1 METINVH
8 YRLLNEERETLI
20 IYDPTQKMWV
30 MDTMIPK
37 HFRKALKQ
45 GWTPL
50 KQWVY
55 DDGSVCGMELTAPPR
70 AITIR
75 SAAPKQMSASQL
87 NNLFDDENEDE
98 EEN

>member
-75 SAAPKQMSASQL
+75 SATPKQMSASQL

>member
-1 METINVH
+1 METIKMY

-20 IYDPTQKMWV
+20 IYDPTKKMWI

-55 DDGSVCGMELTAPPR
+55 EDGSVCGMELTAPPR

-75 SAAPKQMSASQL
+75 STAPKQMSDKQL
-87 NNLFDDENEDE
+87 NNLPDFDEDE
-98 EEN
+98 DEC

>member
-1 METINVH
+1 MQTIKMH
-8 YRLLNEERETLI
+8 YKLLNEERETLI
-20 IYDPTQKMWV
+20 VYDPTKKMWV

-55 DDGSVCGMELTAPPR
+55 EDGSVCGIELTAPPR

-75 SAAPKQMSASQL
+75 SAAPKQMSESQL
-87 NNLFDDENEDE
+87 SNLFGDDSEDE
-98 EEN
+98 DES